1 MNKDKIEFW
10 LNKED
15 ETIHHPSVELL
26 AKLKNIPSENRAVIQ
41 SLSPWILWLAAAS
54 FIGFMLFNI
63 SYLKSNSANDNS
75 LDSYFSTTTTY

>member
-15 ETIHHPSVELL
+15 KTIHQPSVELL
-26 AKLKNIPSENRAVIQ
+26 AKLKNIPSENRAVIR
-41 SLSPWILWLAAAS
+41 SLSPWVLWLAAAS

-63 SYLKSNSANDNS
+63 SYLKSNSANNNS

>member
-10 LNKED
+10 LNNED
-15 ETIHHPSVELL
+15 KTIHQPSVELL
-26 AKLKNIPSENRAVIQ
+26 AKLKNIPSVNRGVIQ
-41 SLSPWILWLAAAS
+41 PFSPWILWLAAAS